1 MNVVGI
7 DLGTT
12 ISLLGVEHEDGR
24 VAVIDT
30 RDGGPRLRSVVHVG
44 SDGATTV
51 GEAAERLAP
60 LDPDAVFAFFKRSM
74 GKDWSV
80 AAAGREWTPPD
91 LSGAVLEALLA
102 DAGSRLQERPRE
114 AVVTIPA
121 YFGEDARRATLQAA
135 ESAELEVRALLHE
148 PTAACI
154 ASRALLGQQ
163 GTILVYDLGG
173 GTFDVSVVR
182 FRPDHAEVL
191 ATAGDHRLGGKDWD
205 DLIVDMVAE
214 QVAGTLE
221 EDPRDDPAVLAELQ
235 ERAREA
241 KHTLSRMERAAVT
254 LHAGGR
260 VHRVELERAS
270 FWARGQALYDR
281 TAELIARV
289 LQDVGGAARIDGVL
303 LAGGSSRMP
312 PCAEVVRTATGREPL
327 AGIDPDEAVVRGAA
341 MFAAASAASARG
353 DRSSSG
359 GGLAAQIIDVTAHA
373 LGFVVVSPDGSR
385 YVNEIMIPRNAPLP
399 AEATKCHELDLPSAS
414 DRRVLSVYVL
424 QGEAD
429 RPRDADS
436 LGVWRFR
443 NIPGQDGGSVKVN
456 VSYRY
461 DEDGV
466 VVVSA
471 SIGAVALPAPEIDR
485 SERDLSWTEDDP
497 SRGSVGDLA
506 VVLVI
511 DVSGS
516 MQGSKLAE
524 AKSACVGFVEEL
536 ERAGCA
542 ERVAII
548 SFGSDARTI
557 LRMGSSP
564 ATQRDAVQALEI
576 EGSTNLAAGLRRA
589 EEVLTAITGRRVV
602 VVLTDGAPDDRSAAL
617 AVRDALVVEEVE
629 LIARGVAGADED
641 FLRELATGD
650 GELVGE
656 GQLGGNF
663 RGIARQLL
671 SATSVTR
678 L

>member
-1 MNVVGI
+1 VSVTVVGI

-12 ISLLGVEHEDGR
+12 ISLLGVEREDGR

-44 SDGATTV
+44 TDGATTV

-80 AAAGREWTPPD
+80 TAAGREWTPPD

-154 ASRALLGQQ
+154 ASRALLGRQ

-173 GTFDVSVVR
+173 GTFDVSVVT

-312 PCAEVVRTATGREPL
+312 PCAEVVRSATGCEPL

-341 MFAAASAASARG
+341 MFAAAASARG
-353 DRSSSG
+353 DRGSSG
-359 GGLAAQIIDVTAHA
+359 GGLAAQITDVTAHA
-373 LGFVVVSPDGSR
+373 LGFVVVSSDGSR

-399 AEATKCHELDLPSAS
+399 AEATKCHELNLPSAS
-414 DRRVLSVYVL
+414 DDRVLSVYML
-424 QGEAD
+424 QGEAE

-443 NIPGQDGGSVKVN
+443 SIPGQGDGPVKVN

-466 VVVSA
+466 VLVSA
-471 SIGAVALPAPEIDR
+471 SIDGSALPAPEIDR
-485 SERDLSWTEDDP
+485 TERDLSWTEDDP
-497 SRGSVGDLA
+497 SKLSAGELA

-524 AKSACVGFVEEL
+524 AKSACLSFVEEL

-542 ERVAII
+542 ERVAIV
-548 SFGSDARTI
+548 SFGSEARTI

-564 ATQRDAVQALEI
+564 ATQRDAVQALEV
-576 EGSTNLAAGLRRA
+576 EGSTNLAAGLHRA
-589 EEVLTAITGRRVV
+589 QGELAELSGRRVV
-602 VVLTDGAPDDRSAAL
+602 VVLTDGEPDDRAAAL
-617 AVRDALVVEEVE
+617 AVRDALVVEEAE
-629 LIARGVAGADED
+629 LIARGVAGADEN

-656 GQLGGNF
+656 GELGGNF

-671 SATSVTR
+671 SATSVAR